1 MSRKVVNPEKV
12 NALLYFR
19 YPWLPAC
26 HGQKGDLTVVIKT
39 FIREVLAITGLA
51 LHETGNS
58 PGVFF
63 RDQGVKRRMEA
74 APGSIRVG

>member
-1 MSRKVVNPEKV
+1 M
-12 NALLYFR
+12 
-19 YPWLPAC
+19 
-26 HGQKGDLTVVIKT
+26 KT